1 MNESLHL
8 YLSGADAMLRVRA
21 GWPWRPR
28 VAELAAWRCAPEAGA
43 LHAPCALPGAR
54 WRRTALHVV
63 VGAAL
68 CRLGV
73 FDLPEG
79 ARGPAEIEAIG
90 RARLAH
96 DLDLEAARWRL
107 SCDHDAR
114 HRKVIVCA
122 VRVEVYAA
130 VEAFAAAHG
139 LRLASLRPFAAVLAN
154 AVAPAPAAG
163 RRTLLAVEAGAL
175 SVIGWDD
182 GAIASARSMVHDGQ
196 PHTLLRAVQ
205 RVALNGEDSAGEL
218 ALLADRRVAWEAP
231 GGAAWLDAGRLRRE
245 RYADFRDLMF
255 REQEAACA

>member
-1 MNESLHL
+1 MNDSLHL
-8 YLSGADAMLRVRA
+8 YLSGAEAMLRVRG
-21 GWPWRPR
+21 GWPWRPL
-28 VAELAAWRCAPEAGA
+28 VTDLAVWRCAPAAGA
-43 LHAPCALPGAR
+43 VHPPCTLPVAR
-54 WRRTALHVV
+54 WGKTALHVV

-73 FDLPEG
+73 FDLPDG

-96 DLDLEAARWRL
+96 DLDLDAARWRL
-107 SCDHDAR
+107 SFDHDSR

-122 VRVEVYAA
+122 VRVDVYAA
-130 VEAFAAAHG
+130 VETFVSAHG
-139 LRLASLRPFAAVLAN
+139 LRLASLRPFTAVLAN
-154 AVAPAPAAG
+154 AVTPAAPAG

-182 GAIASARSMVHDGQ
+182 GAVESARSMLHDGQ
-196 PHTLLRAVQ
+196 PHTLLRALQ
-205 RVALNGEDSAGEL
+205 RVALAGEDSAGEL
-218 ALLADRRVAWEAP
+218 SLLADRRVAWEEP
-231 GGAAWLDAGRLRRE
+231 GDAWLDARGRRHE